1 CAWTGPRLI
10 LCAYI
15 AFLDHTGTTVIL
27 RRVDLPGPTQL
38 AATDLQYV
46 DVVHTVT
53 TAKLATDVMAK
64 SIK

>member
-1 CAWTGPRLI
+1 MQH
-10 LCAYI
+10 
-15 AFLDHTGTTVIL
+15 HTGTTVIL

>member
-1 CAWTGPRLI
+1 LQ
-10 LCAYI
+10 Y
-15 AFLDHTGTTVIL
+15 
-27 RRVDLPGPTQL
+27 VDLPVPTQL